1 MKTCIKKLS
10 VIALL
15 IFTLHSTAQ
24 TSNPDNAQQLKYLLA
39 LHGNWESPVTIT
51 MGDKQQKAT
60 YYADFS
66 KTADGNGI
74 ILKEQVDI
82 PGVGKSIATDLAGV
96 DPYDGKVHW
105 YTVDNMGTTHEHIG
119 YWSDPQHFSMTHHS
133 IRDGK
138 KFTEVITIEVKN
150 KDKLAVKQIN
160 STDGQVEAMIE
171 GNFHR
176 RKG

>member
-1 MKTCIKKLS
+1 MKTSIKKLT

-15 IFTLHSTAQ
+15 MFTWQSHAQ
-24 TSNPDNAQQLKYLLA
+24 TTNSNNAQQLKYLLA

-74 ILKEQVDI
+74 LLKQQVDI

-119 YWSDPQHFSMTHHS
+119 SWSDPQHFSMMHTS
-133 IRDGK
+133 IREGK
-138 KFTEVITIEVKN
+138 PYMEIITIEVKN
-150 KDKLAVKQIN
+150 KDELFVKQIN
-160 STDGQVEAMIE
+160 TSDGQVEAMIE

>member
-10 VIALL
+10 AIAFLM
-15 IFTLHSTAQ
+15 FTGHSYAQ
-24 TSNPDNAQQLKYLLA
+24 TNNSNNTEQLKYLLA

-51 MGDKQQKAT
+51 MGGKQLKAT

-66 KTADGNGI
+66 KTADDNGI
-74 ILKEQVDI
+74 ILKERVDI

-119 YWSDPQHFSMTHHS
+119 YWSDPQHFSMTHNG

-138 KFTEVITIEVKN
+138 PYMEVITIEVKN
-150 KDKLAVKQIN
+150 KDELAVKQIN
-160 STDGQVEAMIE
+160 TTDGQVEAIIE